1 MTSSPSNRDQQ
12 DSDSHSQPNG
22 GIHVPPAVFA
32 QLEALRKSGVVN
44 MYTEVHEG
52 LDHFGFEEARQWL
65 EANPE
70 MYPKGLTRGF
80 VPTDPDDVEKIDPD
94 NLVDSVADEL
104 PTPTRADATTLNE
117 QYILDH
123 LQSLRR
129 FSERAETY
137 YADGSWRETAP
148 LTSEELELT
157 DLFEVAADCE
167 PQQCYR
173 NALLTAATFGES
185 HDVVYVE
192 GYVMA
197 NSFNSPIEHAWVEL
211 NGKVIELTLP
221 EGPVPEDDATYLGIE
236 FPVEDVKAKIFD
248 EGLAEPLSD

>member
-1 MTSSPSNRDQQ
+1 LKDL
-12 DSDSHSQPNG
+12 
-22 GIHVPPAVFA
+22 I
-32 QLEALRKSGVVN
+32 
-44 MYTEVHEG
+44 
-52 LDHFGFEEARQWL
+52 
-65 EANPE
+65 
-70 MYPKGLTRGF
+70 GF
-80 VPTDPDDVEKIDPD
+80 VPTDPDDVEEIDPD
-94 NLVDSVADEL
+94 KLADSVADEL

-117 QYILDH
+117 QYLLDH

-148 LTSEELELT
+148 LTDEELELA

-173 NALLTAATFGES
+173 NALFTAATFDES
-185 HDVVYVE
+185 YDVAYVE

-197 NSFNSPIEHAWVEL
+197 DSFTSPIEHAWVEL
-211 NGKVIELTLP
+211 NGKVVELTFP
-221 EGPVPEDDATYLGIE
+221 EGPMPETDAAYLGIE

-248 EGLAEPLSD
+248 EGIAEPLID

>member
-1 MTSSPSNRDQQ
+1 MTTSPPNRERN
-12 DSDSHSQPNG
+12 DSDPNSKPNG
-22 GIHVPPAVFA
+22 GIHVPPTVFA

-44 MYTEVHEG
+44 RYSEVHAG
-52 LDHFGFEEARQWL
+52 LEHFGFEEARQWL
-65 EANPE
+65 ETNPE
-70 MYPKGLTRGF
+70 MYLEGFTQGF
-80 VPTDPDDVEKIDPD
+80 VPTEPDNVEEIDPD
-94 NLVDSVADEL
+94 ELADSVADEL
-104 PTPTRADATTLNE
+104 PTPTRADATTSNE
-117 QYILDH
+117 QYLLDH

-148 LTSEELELT
+148 LTDEELELA
-157 DLFEVAADCE
+157 DLFEVAADSE

-185 HDVVYVE
+185 HDVAYVE

-211 NGKVIELTLP
+211 NGKVVELTFP

-248 EGLAEPLSD
+248 EGIAEPVID